1 MCTTMIK
8 SVNDVVSM
16 TDLAVSQIIF
26 ASLSLEVDV
35 DGLNYTMLLL
45 NEDRLLEEVL
55 RIPLGSTDV
64 VMMAYSASAL

>member
-8 SVNDVVSM
+8 SVIDVVSM

-45 NEDRLLEEVL
+45 NEDRLLKEVL
-55 RIPLGSTDV
+55 RSPLGSTDV
-64 VMMAYSASAL
+64 VMMAYSASAV